1 MAVPL
6 FFGEGRR
13 RLFGVYDPA
22 VSRAGAGS
30 RNVRAIVFC
39 PPWGPEYYVTHGAL
53 RRLATNLSLA
63 GHHVLRFDYFGV
75 GDSAGESEDGD
86 LDGWCS
92 DIEMA
97 VDELLGMTRI
107 SRICLIGMRL
117 GATLAASFA
126 RNRKDVDALVLW
138 DPVFAGREYLDELK
152 KEHTKWLR
160 IRTRDR
166 AFPETDV
173 ESREGTRLPPNL
185 EQQIAALDLP
195 ATIKSMRQ
203 EILLIITQQLLS
215 HGELATGGLPS
226 RLTVERVADRVPWQ
240 FDTLEFG
247 GPLPKIATGKIL
259 DWIR

>member
-22 VSRAGAGS
+22 VGRAASPRSGRS
-30 RNVRAIVFC
+30 IVFC
-39 PPWGPEYYVTHGAL
+39 PPWGSEYYVAHGAL

-75 GDSAGESEDGD
+75 GDSAGESEEGD
-86 LDGWCS
+86 LEGWYS

-97 VDELLGMTRI
+97 VDELLSM
-107 SRICLIGMRL
+107 SRASRVCLLGMRL
-117 GATLAASFA
+117 GATLAATFA
-126 RNRKDVDALVLW
+126 KNRKDVDGLVLW
-138 DPVFAGREYLDELK
+138 DPVFDGREYLDELE
-152 KEHTKWLR
+152 KEHEKWLR
-160 IRTRDR
+160 ERTRYR
-166 AFPETDV
+166 MFPETDV
-173 ESREGTRLPPNL
+173 ENREGTLLPPNL

-195 ATIKSMRQ
+195 AAMKSMRQ

>member
-1 MAVPL
+1 MAIPL
-6 FFGEGRR
+6 IFGRGPR

-22 VSRAGAGS
+22 ISRAGTGS
-30 RNVRAIVFC
+30 RTSRAIVFC

-86 LDGWCS
+86 VDGWYS

-97 VDELLGMTRI
+97 VEELISMTRA
-107 SRICLIGMRL
+107 SRVCLLGMRL
-117 GATLAASFA
+117 GATLAAKFA
-126 RNRKDVDALVLW
+126 KNRKEVDSLVLW
-138 DPVFAGREYLDELK
+138 DPVFAGREYLDELE

-160 IRTRDR
+160 ERTRYR

-173 ESREGTRLPPNL
+173 ESREGTLLPPSL
-185 EQQIAALDLP
+185 EKQIDALDLLV
-195 ATIKSMRQ
+195 ALRAMRQ
-203 EILLIITQQLLS
+203 EILLIITQQLQS
-215 HGELATGGLPS
+215 HDALAAEGLPTG
-226 RLTVERVADRVPWQ
+226 LAVERVADRVPWHL
-240 FDTLEFG
+240 DTLEFG
-247 GPLPKIATGKIL
+247 GPLPKLAMGKIL